1 MSSKVVCITGAT
13 GGLGEGLVTAFASQG
28 YHVLIHTHHNLEKA
42 RVLKQAVIDCGQE
55 ALIVQAD
62 IERQS
67 EAKETIEHCLA
78 AFGRLDV
85 LINNA
90 GIKRDAPLESMTE
103 DAFDEVM
110 RVNVKAVFNMI
121 QHASVPMKEAHSG
134 RIINISSGIALTGRE
149 NNINYAAS
157 KAALHGLTKS
167 VAKELGPY
175 DITVN
180 IIAPGLIET
189 PMTSYVTPAQKAAYI
204 DTVPLRRLGR
214 PEDVAHTALFLAS
227 DQAAFIS
234 NQIICVNGGLHSA

>member
-1 MSSKVVCITGAT
+1 MSSQVVLITGAT
-13 GGLGEGLVTAFASQG
+13 GGIGEELVKAFAHQG
-28 YHVLIHTHHNLEKA
+28 YHVLIHTHQNLEKA
-42 RVLKQAVIDCGQE
+42 RQLKQYVMDLGQE

-67 EAKETIEHCLA
+67 EAKETMEHCLA

-90 GIKRDAPLESMTE
+90 AIKRDAPLETMSE
-103 DAFDEVM
+103 SDFDDVM

-121 QHASVPMKEAHSG
+121 QHAAVPMKEARSG

-149 NNINYAAS
+149 NNLNYAAS
-157 KAALHGLTKS
+157 KAALHGLSKS
-167 VAKELGPY
+167 LAKELGPHN
-175 DITVN
+175 ITVN

-189 PMTSYVTPAQKAAYI
+189 PMTHYVTDEQKAAYI
-204 DTVPLRRLGR
+204 QTVPLRRLGR
-214 PEDVAHTALFLAS
+214 PEDIAQTALFLAS
-227 DQAAFIS
+227 EHASFIS